1 MIAAFTRALVERR
14 GAVALLLLGLTA
26 AALVP
31 ASRVRVDGS
40 IEGWFLEDDASL
52 ARYRRHRERFGTDE
66 FVLVAALGAGAITP
80 DGLRTVERIRVA
92 AERLPGVARTRWVT
106 TALAVEARGDDAID
120 VAPLARELPGDA
132 AGVRELCTRAAAC
145 ASTRGM
151 LSLDPPAT
159 AVLVELRRE
168 AQDLDGKR
176 ALVAGLEALLAR
188 EAPPFEVAVTGPPA
202 FDAAFLRHTERDL
215 VRLGPISLLLVFG
228 VVALA
233 FRRASLALV
242 PVAVV
247 AASLVWTLAAMGLL
261 GLGVNPISGNLVC
274 VVLAIGVADS
284 LHLLSEYRLQVARGR
299 ARAEA
304 AIAAAPEVLYP
315 CLFCSLTTV
324 IGFASLA
331 TSEIR
336 PIREFGLLAAASV
349 VLAFL
354 ATFTLGPVLLSFVD
368 PGPATLV
375 PGPARR
381 VARMGRRAQL
391 AIVGGALL
399 LLGLSVLGISRLEVG
414 VNPVEYFRP
423 DDPLRRATERVDAVL
438 GGTANIELAVEAGP
452 SGLEDPAKV
461 AALAALEP
469 ALRAERGVSYSQSF
483 LDPLRD
489 LHRAWG
495 APGELP
501 GSRELLAQDW
511 LLLEADRDLDRLI
524 RPDHAAGRISL
535 RTQMSMT
542 DRPLETIGR
551 VERLAADPA
560 LAAAGVRVEV
570 TGFVHLMASM
580 YQHLLDSQVEG
591 TLLALGLV
599 AAAIAVFLRS
609 LRLGLLAL
617 VPNLVPVIA
626 GLGLMGALGIRLDV
640 GTVMIE
646 SIALGLIVDDTVHTL
661 SRLEQHLAAPGLS
674 VPDALER
681 TLSEVGSPV
690 VTTSL
695 ALAAGFGTLA
705 LGAFLVNVYFGLI
718 SATVILF
725 ALGCDLVLTPAL
737 VLLFPG
743 WLRYSPNSVSPNP
756 AAAARST
763 TSAARWV
770 CPAQPGQSTNHC

>member
-1 MIAAFTRALVERR
+1 MIAPLTRALVERR
-14 GAVALLLLGLTA
+14 IAVALLFLGLTA

-31 ASRVRVDGS
+31 ASRVKVDGS
-40 IEGWFLEDDASL
+40 IEGWFLEDDAAL
-52 ARYRRHRERFGTDE
+52 ARYRQHRERYGTDE
-66 FVLVAALGAGAITP
+66 FVLVAALGSAALTP
-80 DGLRTVERIRVA
+80 DGLCEVERLRVA
-92 AERLPGVARTRWVT
+92 AEELPQVARTRWIT
-106 TALAVEARGDDAID
+106 TALAVEARGDDAIE
-120 VAPLARELPGDA
+120 VGPLARELPRDE
-132 AGVRELCTRAAAC
+132 AGVRELCARASAC

-168 AQDLDGKR
+168 AQDIDGKR
-176 ALVAGLEALLAR
+176 ALVGALEELLAG
-188 EAPPFEVAVTGPPA
+188 APFEVAITGPPA
-202 FDAAFLRHTERDL
+202 FDTAFLRHTERDL
-215 VRLGPISLLLVFG
+215 GRLAPISLLLVFG

-233 FRRASLALV
+233 FRRAPLALV
-242 PVAVV
+242 PLAVV
-247 AASLVWTLAAMGLL
+247 ATSLVWTSAAMGLL
-261 GLGVNPISGNLVC
+261 GFRVNPLSGNLVC
-274 VVLAIGVADS
+274 IVLAIGVADS
-284 LHLLSEYRLQVARGR
+284 LHLLSEYRLQVARGLS
-299 ARAEA
+299 RAEA
-304 AIAAAPEVLYP
+304 AIAAAPEVWGP
-315 CLFCSLTTV
+315 CLFCTLTTV

-331 TSEIR
+331 ATEIR

-368 PGPATLV
+368 PGRPTRTPA
-375 PGPARR
+375 PARR

-391 AIVGGALL
+391 TIVGAGLL
-399 LLGLSVLGISRLEVG
+399 VLALSVLGIARLEVG
-414 VNPVEYFRP
+414 VNPVEYFRT
-423 DDPLRRATERVDAVL
+423 DDPLRQATERVDAVL
-438 GGTANIELAVEAGP
+438 GGTANIELAVRAD
-452 SGLEDPAKV
+452 LEDPAQV

-469 ALRAERGVSYSQSF
+469 ELRRQRGVSYSQSF
-483 LDPLRD
+483 IDPLRD
-489 LHRAWG
+489 VHRAWG

-501 GSRELLAQDW
+501 DSRELLAQDW
-511 LLLEADRDLDRLI
+511 LILEADRDLDRLI

-551 VERLAADPA
+551 IEALAASPE

-580 YQHLLDSQVEG
+580 YQHLLTGQVEG

-599 AAAIAVFLRS
+599 ACAIAAFLRS

-617 VPNLVPVIA
+617 VPNLVPVVA

-661 SRLEQHLAAPGLS
+661 ARLKHHLADPGLT

-705 LGAFLVNVYFGLI
+705 LGSFLVNVYFGLL
-718 SATVILF
+718 SASVILF
-725 ALGCDLVLTPAL
+725 ALACDLVLTPAL

-743 WLRYSPNSVSPNP
+743 WFRAYSPNRARPNTEARAT
-756 AAAARST
+756 AAIST
-763 TSAARWV
+763 VR
-770 CPAQPGQSTNHC
+770 